1 MVFMPPIVLKYEWKG
16 GFHMLFYD
24 WTFLIVLPGLLLA
37 LIAQAGVSGTF
48 TRYQRVP
55 ARIGLTGAML
65 ARRMLDSR
73 GLNDITIERVSGKLS
88 DHYDPSARVLRLSDG
103 VYDSPS
109 IAALGVAAHE
119 TGHALQDQEQ
129 YAPLKLRTAIVPMVG
144 IGSNL
149 SWPIFLAGM
158 IFSWQPLLL
167 AGIVLFS
174 LAVVFSLVTL
184 PVEFNA
190 SSRALA
196 TLSSGGY
203 LDSEEMAG
211 AKKVLRA
218 AAMTYVAAAIGAI
231 LQLIRLLLLAGVG
244 RRRD

>member
-1 MVFMPPIVLKYEWKG
+1 MF
-16 GFHMLFYD
+16 FYD
-24 WTFLIVLPGLLLA
+24 WTFLIVLPGLILA

-48 TRYQRVP
+48 AKFQRVP

-73 GLNDITIERVSGKLS
+73 GLNDIPIERVSGKLA
-88 DHYDPSARVLRLSDG
+88 DHYDPSQRVLRLSDG
-103 VYDSPS
+103 VYDSTS

-129 YAPLKLRTAIVPMVG
+129 YAPLKLRTAIVPAVG
-144 IGSNL
+144 FGSNL
-149 SWPIFLAGM
+149 SWPIFLAGL
-158 IFSWQPLLL
+158 IFSWEPLLL
-167 AGIVLFS
+167 AGIILFALAVLFS
-174 LAVVFSLVTL
+174 LITL

-203 LDSEEMAG
+203 LDADEMVG
-211 AKKVLRA
+211 ANKVLRA

>member
-1 MVFMPPIVLKYEWKG
+1 MF
-16 GFHMLFYD
+16 FYD
-24 WTFLIVLPGLLLA
+24 WTFLIVLPGLILA

-48 TRYQRVP
+48 AKFQRVP

-73 GLNDITIERVSGKLS
+73 GLNDVAIEQVNGNLS

-103 VYDSPS
+103 VYNSTS

-119 TGHALQDQEQ
+119 TGHALQDQEH
-129 YAPLKLRTAIVPMVG
+129 YAPLKLRTAIVPAVG
-144 IGSNL
+144 FGSNL
-149 SWPIFLAGM
+149 SWPIFLVGL

-167 AGIVLFS
+167 AGIILFA
-174 LAVVFSLVTL
+174 LAVLFSLVTL

-203 LDSEEMAG
+203 LDEDEMQG
-211 AKKVLRA
+211 ATKVLRA

-231 LQLIRLLLLAGVG
+231 LQLLRLLVLAGVG

>member
-1 MVFMPPIVLKYEWKG
+1 MF
-16 GFHMLFYD
+16 FYD
-24 WTFLIVLPGLLLA
+24 WTFLIVLPGLILA

-48 TRYQRVP
+48 AKFQRVP

-73 GLNDITIERVSGKLS
+73 GLNDISIERVSGKLA
-88 DHYDPSARVLRLSDG
+88 DHYDPSQRVLRLSDG
-103 VYDSPS
+103 VYDSTS

-119 TGHALQDQEQ
+119 TGHALQDLEH
-129 YAPLKLRTAIVPMVG
+129 YAPLKLRTAIVPAVG
-144 IGSNL
+144 FGSNL
-149 SWPIFLAGM
+149 SWPIFLAGL
-158 IFSWQPLLL
+158 IFSWEPLLL
-167 AGIVLFS
+167 AGIILFALAVLFS
-174 LAVVFSLVTL
+174 LITL

-203 LDSEEMAG
+203 LDADEMVG
-211 AKKVLRA
+211 ASKVLRA

>member
-1 MVFMPPIVLKYEWKG
+1 MF
-16 GFHMLFYD
+16 FYD
-24 WTFLIVLPGLLLA
+24 WTFLIVLPGLILA

-48 TRYQRVP
+48 AKFQRVP

-73 GLNDITIERVSGKLS
+73 GLQDIPVEQVGGKLS
-88 DHYDPSARVLRLSDG
+88 DHYDPSQRVLRLSEG
-103 VYDSPS
+103 VYNSTS

-119 TGHALQDQEQ
+119 TGHALQDQEH
-129 YAPLKLRTAIVPMVG
+129 YAPLKLRTAIVPAVG
-144 IGSNL
+144 FGSNL
-149 SWPIFLAGM
+149 SWPIFLAGL
-158 IFSWQPLLL
+158 IFSWEPLLL
-167 AGIVLFS
+167 AGIILFALAVLFS
-174 LAVVFSLVTL
+174 LITL

-203 LDSEEMAG
+203 LDSDEMAG
-211 AKKVLRA
+211 ANKVLRA

>member
-1 MVFMPPIVLKYEWKG
+1 MF
-16 GFHMLFYD
+16 FYD
-24 WTFLIVLPGLLLA
+24 WTILIVLPGLILA

-48 TRYQRVP
+48 AKFQRVP

-73 GLNDITIERVSGKLS
+73 GLNDIPVERVSGKLA
-88 DHYDPSARVLRLSDG
+88 DHYDPSQRVLRLSDG
-103 VYDSPS
+103 VYDSTS

-119 TGHALQDQEQ
+119 TGHALQHQEQ
-129 YAPLKLRTAIVPMVG
+129 YAPLTLRTAIVPMVG
-144 IGSNL
+144 FGSNL
-149 SWPIFLAGM
+149 SWPIFLVGL
-158 IFSWQPLLL
+158 IFSWEPLLL
-167 AGIVLFS
+167 AGIILFALAVLFS
-174 LAVVFSLVTL
+174 LITL

-196 TLSSGGY
+196 ALSSGGY

-211 AKKVLRA
+211 ANKVLRA

>member
-1 MVFMPPIVLKYEWKG
+1 MYY
-16 GFHMLFYD
+16 FYD
-24 WTFLIVLPGLLLA
+24 WTFLIVLPGLVLA

-48 TRYQRVP
+48 AKYQRVP

-73 GLNDITIERVSGKLS
+73 GLEDVAIERVSGNLS
-88 DHYDPSARVLRLSDG
+88 DHYDPSARVLRLSAG
-103 VYDSPS
+103 VYDSAS

-119 TGHALQDQEQ
+119 TGHAIQDQEH
-129 YAPLKLRTAIVPMVG
+129 YAPLKLRTAIVPAVG
-144 IGSNL
+144 FGSNL
-149 SWPIFLAGM
+149 SWPIFLAGL
-158 IFSWQPLLL
+158 IFSWEPLVL
-167 AGIVLFS
+167 AGIILFS
-174 LAVVFSLVTL
+174 LAVVFSLLTL

-190 SSRALA
+190 SRRALS

-203 LDSEEMAG
+203 LDSDEMEG
-211 AKKVLRA
+211 ASKVLRA

-231 LQLIRLLLLAGVG
+231 LQLVRLFLIAGVG

>member
-1 MVFMPPIVLKYEWKG
+1 MF
-16 GFHMLFYD
+16 FFYD
-24 WTFLIVLPGLLLA
+24 WTFLIVLPGLILA

-48 TRYQRVP
+48 AKYQRVP

-73 GLNDITIERVSGKLS
+73 GLQDVTIERVSGNLS

-103 VYDSPS
+103 VYDSSS

-119 TGHALQDQEQ
+119 TGHALQDQEH
-129 YAPLKLRTAIVPMVG
+129 YTPLKMRTAIVPAVG

-149 SWPIFLAGM
+149 SWPIFLAGL
-158 IFSWQPLLL
+158 IFRWEPLLM
-167 AGIVLFS
+167 AGIILFALAVAFS
-174 LAVVFSLVTL
+174 LITL

-203 LDSEEMAG
+203 LDEEEMAG
-211 AKKVLRA
+211 AGKVLRA
-218 AAMTYVAAAIGAI
+218 AAMTYVAAAVGAI
-231 LQLIRLLLLAGVG
+231 LQLVRLLLLAGVG

>member
-1 MVFMPPIVLKYEWKG
+1 MF
-16 GFHMLFYD
+16 FYD
-24 WTFLIVLPGLLLA
+24 WTILIVLPGLILA
-37 LIAQAGVSGTF
+37 MIAQAGVSGTF
-48 TRYQRVP
+48 AKFQRVP

-65 ARRMLDSR
+65 ARRMLDGR
-73 GLNDITIERVSGKLS
+73 GLNDVTIERVNGKLS
-88 DHYDPSARVLRLSDG
+88 DHYDPSARVLRLSEG
-103 VYDSPS
+103 VYDSTS

-119 TGHALQDQEQ
+119 TGHALQDQEH
-129 YAPLKLRTAIVPMVG
+129 YAPLKLRTAIVPAVG
-144 IGSNL
+144 FGSNL
-149 SWPIFLAGM
+149 SWPIFLVGL

-167 AGIVLFS
+167 AGIILFALAVLFS
-174 LAVVFSLVTL
+174 LITL

-203 LDSEEMAG
+203 LDDEEMRG
-211 AKKVLRA
+211 ASKVLRA
-218 AAMTYVAAAIGAI
+218 AAMTYVAAAVGAI

>member
-1 MVFMPPIVLKYEWKG
+1 
-16 GFHMLFYD
+16 MLFYD
-24 WTFLIVLPGLLLA
+24 WTILIVLPGLILA

-48 TRYQRVP
+48 AKFQRVP

-73 GLNDITIERVSGKLS
+73 GLNDIPIERVSGKLA
-88 DHYDPSARVLRLSDG
+88 DHYDPSQRVLRLSDG
-103 VYDSPS
+103 VYDSTS

-119 TGHALQDQEQ
+119 TGHALQHQEQ
-129 YAPLKLRTAIVPMVG
+129 YAPLTLRTAIVPMVG
-144 IGSNL
+144 FGSNL
-149 SWPIFLAGM
+149 SWPIFLVGL
-158 IFSWQPLLL
+158 IFSWEPLLL
-167 AGIVLFS
+167 AGIILFALAVLFS
-174 LAVVFSLVTL
+174 LITL

-196 TLSSGGY
+196 ALSSGGY
-203 LDSEEMAG
+203 LDSEEMVG
-211 AKKVLRA
+211 ANKVLRA

>member
-1 MVFMPPIVLKYEWKG
+1 MF
-16 GFHMLFYD
+16 FYD

-48 TRYQRVP
+48 AKYQRVP

-144 IGSNL
+144 FGSNL
-149 SWPIFLAGM
+149 SWPVFLAGL
-158 IFSWQPLLL
+158 IFSWEPLLL
-167 AGIVLFS
+167 AGIVLFA
-174 LAVVFSLVTL
+174 LAVAFSLITL

-190 SSRALA
+190 SSRALQ

-203 LDSEEMAG
+203 LDSDEMVG
-211 AKKVLRA
+211 ANKVLRA

-231 LQLIRLLLLAGVG
+231 LQLIRLLLLSGVG

>member
-1 MVFMPPIVLKYEWKG
+1 MF
-16 GFHMLFYD
+16 FYD
-24 WTFLIVLPGLLLA
+24 WTFLIVLPGLILA

-48 TRYQRVP
+48 AKFQRVP

-73 GLNDITIERVSGKLS
+73 GLNDIPIERVSGKLA
-88 DHYDPSARVLRLSDG
+88 DHYDPSQRVLRLSDG
-103 VYDSPS
+103 VYDSTS

-119 TGHALQDQEQ
+119 TGHALQHQEH
-129 YAPLKLRTAIVPMVG
+129 YAPLTLRTAIVPMVG
-144 IGSNL
+144 FGSNL
-149 SWPIFLAGM
+149 SWPIFLAGL
-158 IFSWQPLLL
+158 IFSWEPLLL
-167 AGIVLFS
+167 AGIILFS
-174 LAVVFSLVTL
+174 LAVLFSLITL

-190 SSRALA
+190 SSRALSA
-196 TLSSGGY
+196 LSSGGY
-203 LDSEEMAG
+203 LDADEMAG
-211 AKKVLRA
+211 ANKVLRA

>member
-1 MVFMPPIVLKYEWKG
+1 MF
-16 GFHMLFYD
+16 FYD
-24 WTFLIVLPGLLLA
+24 WTILIVLPGLILA

-48 TRYQRVP
+48 AKFQRVP

-73 GLNDITIERVSGKLS
+73 GLNDIPIERVSGKLA
-88 DHYDPSARVLRLSDG
+88 DHYDPSQRVLRLSDG
-103 VYDSPS
+103 VYDSTS

-119 TGHALQDQEQ
+119 TGHALQHQEQ
-129 YAPLKLRTAIVPMVG
+129 YAPLTLRTAIVPMVG
-144 IGSNL
+144 FGSNL
-149 SWPIFLAGM
+149 SWPIFLVGL
-158 IFSWQPLLL
+158 IFSWEPLLL
-167 AGIVLFS
+167 AGIILFALAVLFS
-174 LAVVFSLVTL
+174 LITL

-196 TLSSGGY
+196 ALSSGGY
-203 LDSEEMAG
+203 LDSEEMVG
-211 AKKVLRA
+211 ANKVLRA

>member
-1 MVFMPPIVLKYEWKG
+1 MF
-16 GFHMLFYD
+16 FYD
-24 WTFLIVLPGLLLA
+24 WTFLLVLPGLLLA

-48 TRYQRVP
+48 AKYQRVS
-55 ARIGLTGAML
+55 ARIGITGAML

-190 SSRALA
+190 SSRALQ

-203 LDSEEMAG
+203 LDSDEMVG
-211 AKKVLRA
+211 ANKVLRA

-231 LQLIRLLLLAGVG
+231 LQLIRLLLLSGVG

>member
-1 MVFMPPIVLKYEWKG
+1 MF
-16 GFHMLFYD
+16 FYD
-24 WTFLIVLPGLLLA
+24 WTILIVLPGLILA

-48 TRYQRVP
+48 AKFQRVP

-73 GLNDITIERVSGKLS
+73 GLNDIPIERVSGKLD
-88 DHYDPSARVLRLSDG
+88 DHYDPSQRVLRLSDG
-103 VYDSPS
+103 VYDSTS

-119 TGHALQDQEQ
+119 TGHALQHQEQ
-129 YAPLKLRTAIVPMVG
+129 YAPLTLRTAIVPMVG
-144 IGSNL
+144 FGSNL
-149 SWPIFLAGM
+149 SWPIFLVGL
-158 IFSWQPLLL
+158 IFSWEPLLL
-167 AGIVLFS
+167 AGIILFALAVLFS
-174 LAVVFSLVTL
+174 LITL

-196 TLSSGGY
+196 ALSSGGY
-203 LDSEEMAG
+203 LDSEEMVG
-211 AKKVLRA
+211 ANKVLRA

-231 LQLIRLLLLAGVG
+231 LQLVRLLLLAGVG

>member
-1 MVFMPPIVLKYEWKG
+1 MF
-16 GFHMLFYD
+16 FYD
-24 WTFLIVLPGLLLA
+24 WTFLIVLPGLILA

-48 TRYQRVP
+48 AKFQRVP

-73 GLNDITIERVSGKLS
+73 GLNDIPIERVNGKLS
-88 DHYDPSARVLRLSDG
+88 DHYDPSQRVLRLSEG
-103 VYDSPS
+103 VYDSTS

-119 TGHALQDQEQ
+119 TGHALQHQEQ
-129 YAPLKLRTAIVPMVG
+129 YAPLTLRTAIVPVVG
-144 IGSNL
+144 FGSNL
-149 SWPIFLAGM
+149 SWPIFLAGL
-158 IFSWQPLLL
+158 IFSWEPLLL
-167 AGIVLFS
+167 AGIILFALAVLFS
-174 LAVVFSLVTL
+174 LITL

-203 LDSEEMAG
+203 LDADEMVG
-211 AKKVLRA
+211 ANKVLRA

>member
-1 MVFMPPIVLKYEWKG
+1 MF
-16 GFHMLFYD
+16 FYD

-48 TRYQRVP
+48 AKYQRVP

-73 GLNDITIERVSGKLS
+73 GLNDVTIERIGGNLS

-103 VYDSPS
+103 VYSSTS

-119 TGHALQDQEQ
+119 TGHALQHQEH
-129 YAPLKLRTAIVPMVG
+129 YAPLNLRTAIVPMVG
-144 IGSNL
+144 FGSNL
-149 SWPIFLAGM
+149 SWPIFLVGL

-167 AGIVLFS
+167 AGIILFS

-190 SSRALA
+190 SRRALA
-196 TLSSGGY
+196 TLSTGGY
-203 LDSEEMAG
+203 LDSDEMVG
-211 AKKVLRA
+211 ANKVLRA

-231 LQLIRLLLLAGVG
+231 LQLARLLLLSGVG

>member
-1 MVFMPPIVLKYEWKG
+1 MF
-16 GFHMLFYD
+16 FYD
-24 WTFLIVLPGLLLA
+24 WTFLIVLPGLVLA

-48 TRYQRVP
+48 AKYQRVS

-73 GLNDITIERVSGKLS
+73 GLEDVAIERVPGNLS
-88 DHYDPSARVLRLSDG
+88 DHYDPSERVLRLSEG
-103 VYDSPS
+103 VYGSTS

-119 TGHALQDQEQ
+119 TGHAIQDQEH
-129 YAPLKLRTAIVPMVG
+129 YAPLKLRTAIVPVVG
-144 IGSNL
+144 FGSNL
-149 SWPIFLAGM
+149 SWPIFLAGL
-158 IFSWQPLLL
+158 IFSWEPLLL
-167 AGIVLFS
+167 AGIILFS
-174 LAVVFSLVTL
+174 LAVVFSLLTL

-190 SSRALA
+190 SGRALA

-203 LDSEEMAG
+203 LDSDEMTG
-211 AKKVLRA
+211 ASKVLRA

-231 LQLIRLLLLAGVG
+231 LQLVRLLLLAGVG

>member
-1 MVFMPPIVLKYEWKG
+1 MF
-16 GFHMLFYD
+16 FYD
-24 WTFLIVLPGLLLA
+24 WTILIVLPGLILA

-48 TRYQRVP
+48 AKFQRVP

-73 GLNDITIERVSGKLS
+73 GLNDIPIERVSGKLA
-88 DHYDPSARVLRLSDG
+88 DHYDPSQRVLRLSDG
-103 VYDSPS
+103 VYDSTS

-119 TGHALQDQEQ
+119 TGHALQHQEQ
-129 YAPLKLRTAIVPMVG
+129 YAPLTLRTAIVPMVG
-144 IGSNL
+144 FGSNL
-149 SWPIFLAGM
+149 SWPIFLVGL
-158 IFSWQPLLL
+158 IFSWEPLLL
-167 AGIVLFS
+167 AGIILFALAVLFS
-174 LAVVFSLVTL
+174 LITL

-196 TLSSGGY
+196 ALSSGGY

-211 AKKVLRA
+211 ANKVLRA

>member
-1 MVFMPPIVLKYEWKG
+1 MF
-16 GFHMLFYD
+16 FYD
-24 WTFLIVLPGLLLA
+24 WTILIVLPGLLLA

-48 TRYQRVP
+48 AKFQRVP

-73 GLNDITIERVSGKLS
+73 GLNDIPIERVSGKLA
-88 DHYDPSARVLRLSDG
+88 DHYDPSQRVLRLSDG
-103 VYDSPS
+103 VYDSTS

-119 TGHALQDQEQ
+119 TGHALQHQEQ
-129 YAPLKLRTAIVPMVG
+129 YAPLTLRTAIVPMVG
-144 IGSNL
+144 FGSNL
-149 SWPIFLAGM
+149 SWPIFLAGL
-158 IFSWQPLLL
+158 IFSWEPLLL
-167 AGIVLFS
+167 AGIILFALAVLFS
-174 LAVVFSLVTL
+174 LITL

-190 SSRALA
+190 PSRALA
-196 TLSSGGY
+196 ALSSGGY
-203 LDSEEMAG
+203 LDSEEMVG
-211 AKKVLRA
+211 ANKVLRA

>member
-1 MVFMPPIVLKYEWKG
+1 MF
-16 GFHMLFYD
+16 FYD
-24 WTFLIVLPGLLLA
+24 WTILIVLPGLILA

-48 TRYQRVP
+48 AKFQRVP

-73 GLNDITIERVSGKLS
+73 GLNDIPIERVSGKLA
-88 DHYDPSARVLRLSDG
+88 DHYDPSQRVLRLSDG
-103 VYDSPS
+103 VYDSTS

-119 TGHALQDQEQ
+119 TGHALQHQEQ
-129 YAPLKLRTAIVPMVG
+129 YTPLTLRTAIVPMVG
-144 IGSNL
+144 FGSNL
-149 SWPIFLAGM
+149 SWPIFLVGL
-158 IFSWQPLLL
+158 IFSWEPLLL
-167 AGIVLFS
+167 AGIILFALAVLFS
-174 LAVVFSLVTL
+174 LITL

-196 TLSSGGY
+196 ALSSGGY

-211 AKKVLRA
+211 ANKVLRA